1 MWNSFALKKKDKKQL
16 ATQLELNQEFSEK
29 STNHF
34 NWLVYEID
42 LENNFSCNP
51 WNLSKNFT
59 AT

>member
-34 NWLVYEID
+34 N
-42 LENNFSCNP
+42 
-51 WNLSKNFT
+51 
-59 AT
+59 

>member
-29 STNHF
+29 STN
-34 NWLVYEID
+34 WLVYEID